1 VRASREDP
9 EVFEQPPEKA
19 PHFAFHRVGF
29 VGIVGGLIAV
39 FIVMWL
45 FGAERVGNS
54 DVVLIGT
61 FLVGAAVGTLLGW
74 RWVMPAQP
82 HPDE

>member
-1 VRASREDP
+1 MFEP
-9 EVFEQPPEKA
+9 PPEQP
-19 PHFAFHRVGF
+19 PHFAFHRVGC

-39 FIVMWL
+39 SIVMWL
-45 FGAERVGNS
+45 FGAERIGNS

-74 RWVMPAQP
+74 KWIMPAQP
-82 HPDE
+82 HSHE